1 MRDEI
6 GHDLAV
12 AVTDGR
18 ALGNGDDQVVSA
30 GAVGIA
36 PFAVHAGGCGAV
48 GVISERDER
57 GDISIGD
64 EPHRAARS
72 AVAAIRAAF
81 GNVCLAAKGDASRSP
96 VAGSYA
102 DGSFVNEFG
111 HGARLP
117 GAGRTPD
124 TACRGHRYGP
134 SSATG

>member
-36 PFAVHAGGCGAV
+36 PFAVHTGGGSPV
-48 GVISERDER
+48 GVVSERDQR

-64 EPHRAARS
+64 EPHRAAAP
-72 AVAAIRAAF
+72 AVAASS
-81 GNVCLAAKGDASRSP
+81 VGDKALKDGCKQRYATNKKKYNAC
-96 VAGSYA
+96 VAGNNKSNDAQIDGCYA
-102 DGSFVNEFG
+102 RYKHQRDK
-111 HGARLP
+111 LKQCL
-117 GAGRTPD
+117 GR
-124 TACRGHRYGP
+124 
-134 SSATG
+134 